1 MSTGYILILA
11 VLLLGGIIATVGDR
25 LGTRIGKARLSLFNL
40 RPRKTATLVTI
51 LTGTIVSGTTLGILF
66 AASEY
71 LRTGVFELD
80 SIQSKLRRSRS
91 ELQQARVQQVQVQTE
106 LSKAQTDRTSAQKQL
121 GQTRNQLA
129 ETDRSLQS
137 AIQERSRAQA
147 ERVRTEA
154 ELNRIQ
160 AQLRAEINQL
170 EVEKQRVINQKD
182 REIRSKE
189 LQVKDLETQQGYLTR
204 EVQRLE
210 LERQGLRQGNVAIQR
225 GQVLASAIVQVAN
238 PTLAKQL
245 VDQLLNAANRNA
257 IQLSR
262 PGASGQI
269 IGITTPEVEQLVKR
283 ISDGRN
289 YVIRVLSAA
298 NYLVGETPIQV
309 VADAIPNQR
318 LLRAGDLVATTTVD
332 ASKMSDPQIQERINL
347 LIAAA
352 NFRARNLGLL
362 TDSLDIGRIQD
373 VIGFMERLRQ
383 YNQSV
388 EIRAVAAEDTYTA
401 GPLRIELIALQNGQ
415 VLFRSKSPPPAVTNP

>member
-51 LTGTIVSGTTLGILF
+51 LTGTIVSATTLGILF

-91 ELQQARVQQVQVQTE
+91 ELQQARIQQVQVQTE
-106 LSKAQTDRTSAQKQL
+106 LSKAQTDRAFAQKQL
-121 GQTRNQLA
+121 AQTRSQLVD
-129 ETDRSLQS
+129 TDRSLQT
-137 AIQERSRAQA
+137 AVQERSRAQA

-170 EVEKQRVINQKD
+170 EVEKQRVISQKD

-238 PTLAKQL
+238 PTLARRL
-245 VDQLLNAANRNA
+245 VDQLLSAANRNA

-269 IGITTPEVEQLVKR
+269 IGITTPEVEQLVNR

-289 YVIRVLSAA
+289 YVIRVLSVA
-298 NYLVGETPIQV
+298 NYLVGEIPIQV
-309 VADAIPNQR
+309 VADVIPNQR
-318 LLRAGDLVATTTVD
+318 LLRAGDVMATTTVD

-415 VLFRSKSPPPAVTNP
+415 ILFRSKSPSAAVTNP